1 MNDVISGETFD
12 FNEMVDVL
20 SLDTSDENKINLL
33 KFTDEAISIID
44 TDYSNTVKIYIL
56 NNNLEEND
64 IPKLLTAYLHENSPM
79 KIEIENLTVRQK
91 QVIFSESYPFLCSY
105 LKNYSQIQGLLM
117 KIKWNFSLLFFR
129 L

>member
-1 MNDVISGETFD
+1 MMLSLGNFD

-64 IPKLLTAYLHENSPM
+64 IPKLLTAYLLENSPM

-91 QVIFSESYPFLCSY
+91 QVIFSESYPFSMQLFENYCRYKVY
-105 LKNYSQIQGLLM
+105 L
-117 KIKWNFSLLFFR
+117 
-129 L
+129 